1 MNGDSE
7 IWATGRESV
16 MQGGGVRTRVVAE
29 NSVEG
34 LDQQDRGAGREAL

>member
-16 MQGGGVRTRVVAE
+16 MQGGGVGTRVVAE

-34 LDQQDRGAGREAL
+34 LDQQDRGSGREAL